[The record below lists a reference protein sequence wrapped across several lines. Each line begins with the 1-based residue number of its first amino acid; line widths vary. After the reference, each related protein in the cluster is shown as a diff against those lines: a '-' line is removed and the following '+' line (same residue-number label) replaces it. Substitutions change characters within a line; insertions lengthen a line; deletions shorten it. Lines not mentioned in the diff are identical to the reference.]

1 MTNLCV
7 LKGRLCKN
15 PELSTTTS
23 GMPVCRIRIAVPRRD
38 KQSGADFVTCVAFKA
53 QAEFLNKYF
62 SKGQEIIIQGNL
74 RINQWEKDVDGV
86 RRENCEVLINSI
98 DFCGAKQE
106 NKPSEQS
113 KEVQTPQPDPW
124 AELSGLADEDLPF

>member
-15 PELSTTTS
+15 PELSTTSS
-23 GMPVCRIRIAVPRRD
+23 GMSVCRIRLAVPRRD
-38 KQSGADFVTCVAFKA
+38 SQSGTDFVTCTAFRN

-62 SKGQEIIIQGNL
+62 SKGQEILIQGSL
-74 RINQWEKDVDGV
+74 RINQWEGDDGV
-86 RRENCEVLINSI
+86 RREACEVLINNI

-106 NKPSEQS
+106 NKPSEQNVRAQML
-113 KEVQTPQPDPW
+113 EPVPFTN
-124 AELSGLADEDLPF
+124 LTDEDLPF

>member
-23 GMPVCRIRIAVPRRD
+23 GMSVCRIRLAVPRRD
-38 KQSGADFVTCVAFKA
+38 SQSGTDFVTCTAFRN

-62 SKGQEIIIQGNL
+62 TKGKEVLIQGNL
-74 RINQWEKDVDGV
+74 RINQWEGDDGV
-86 RRENCEVLINSI
+86 KREGCEVLINNI

-106 NKPSEQS
+106 DKPAEQN
-113 KEVQTPQPDPW
+113 VRAQTVEPVPFTDSP
-124 AELSGLADEDLPF
+124 DEDLPF

>member
-7 LKGRLCKN
+7 LKGRLCKS

-23 GMPVCRIRIAVPRRD
+23 GMSVCRIRIAVPRRD

-62 SKGQEIIIQGNL
+62 SKGQEILVQGSL
-74 RINQWEKDVDGV
+74 RINQWEGDDGV
-86 RRENCEVLINSI
+86 KREGCEVLINNI

-106 NKPSEQS
+106 DKPAEQN
-113 KEVQTPQPDPW
+113 VRAQTLEPVPFTNLP
-124 AELSGLADEDLPF
+124 DEDLPF

>member
-38 KQSGADFVTCVAFKA
+38 KQSGADFVTCVAFKSR
-53 QAEFLNKYF
+53 AEFLNKYF
-62 SKGQEIIIQGNL
+62 SSGQEILIQGTL
-74 RINQWEKDVDGV
+74 RINQWEGDDGIK
-86 RRENCEVLINSI
+86 REACEVLINNI

-106 NKPSEQS
+106 DKPAEQNARA
-113 KEVQTPQPDPW
+113 QTLEPVPFTDLP
-124 AELSGLADEDLPF
+124 DEDLPF

>member
-23 GMPVCRIRIAVPRRD
+23 GMSVCRIRIAVPRRD
-38 KQSGADFVTCVAFKA
+38 KQSGADFVTCVAFKS

-62 SKGQEIIIQGNL
+62 SKGQEILIQGSL
-74 RINQWEKDVDGV
+74 RINQWEGDDGIK
-86 RRENCEVLINSI
+86 REGCEVLINSI
-98 DFCGAKQE
+98 DFCGAKQD
-106 NKPSEQS
+106 NKPAEHNERAQTV
-113 KEVQTPQPDPW
+113 EPVQFIDFPN
-124 AELSGLADEDLPF
+124 EDLPF

>member
-1 MTNLCV
+1 MTN
-7 LKGRLCKN
+7 N
-15 PELSTTTS
+15 
-23 GMPVCRIRIAVPRRD
+23 
-38 KQSGADFVTCVAFKA
+38 
-53 QAEFLNKYF
+53 
-62 SKGQEIIIQGNL
+62 
-74 RINQWEKDVDGV
+74 
-86 RRENCEVLINSI
+86 I

>member
-38 KQSGADFVTCVAFKA
+38 KQSGADFVTCVAFKSR
-53 QAEFLNKYF
+53 AEFLNKYF
-62 SKGQEIIIQGNL
+62 SSGQEILIQGTL
-74 RINQWEKDVDGV
+74 RINQWEGDDGIK
-86 RRENCEVLINSI
+86 REACEVLINNI
-98 DFCGAKQE
+98 DFYGAKQDA
-106 NKPSEQS
+106 NP
-113 KEVQTPQPDPW
+113 
-124 AELSGLADEDLPF
+124 AEKNELAQRAHPVEPVPFTDLPDEDLPF

>member
-23 GMPVCRIRIAVPRRD
+23 GMSVCRIRLAVPRRD
-38 KQSGADFVTCVAFKA
+38 SQSGTDFVTCTAFKN

-62 SKGQEIIIQGNL
+62 SKGQEILVQGNL
-74 RINQWEKDVDGV
+74 RINQWEGDDGIK
-86 RRENCEVLINSI
+86 REACEVLINNI

-113 KEVQTPQPDPW
+113 KEVQTPQPDTW
-124 AELSGLADEDLPF
+124 AELSDLPDEDLPF

>member
-1 MTNLCV
+1 MTNVCI
-7 LKGRLCKN
+7 LKGRLCRE
-15 PELSTTTS
+15 PELTTTS
-23 GMPVCRIRIAVPRRD
+23 SGMSVCRIRLAVPRRD
-38 KQSGADFVTCVAFKA
+38 KQSGTDFVTCTAFRN

-62 SKGQEIIIQGNL
+62 TTGQAILIQGNL
-74 RINQWEKDVDGV
+74 RTNQWEGVDGV
-86 RRENCEVLINSI
+86 KREGCEVLINNI

>member
-23 GMPVCRIRIAVPRRD
+23 GMSVCRIRIAVPRRD
-38 KQSGADFVTCVAFKA
+38 KQSGADFVTCVAFKS

-62 SKGQEIIIQGNL
+62 GKGQEILIQGSL
-74 RINQWEKDVDGV
+74 RINQWEGDDGIK
-86 RRENCEVLINSI
+86 REGCEVLINNI
-98 DFCGAKQE
+98 DFCGAKQDS
-106 NKPSEQS
+106 KLAEQN
-113 KEVQTPQPDPW
+113 ERAQTVDPVQFIDFPN
-124 AELSGLADEDLPF
+124 EDLPF

>member
-7 LKGRLCKN
+7 LKGRLCKS

-23 GMPVCRIRIAVPRRD
+23 GMSVCRIRIAVPRRD
-38 KQSGADFVTCVAFKA
+38 KQSGTDFVTCTAFKN

-62 SKGQEIIIQGNL
+62 SKGQEILIQGSL
-74 RINQWEKDVDGV
+74 RINQWEGDDGIK
-86 RRENCEVLINSI
+86 REGCEVLINNI

-106 NKPSEQS
+106 NKPAEQN
-113 KEVQTPQPDPW
+113 VRAQTLEPVPFTNLP
-124 AELSGLADEDLPF
+124 DEDLPF

>member
-38 KQSGADFVTCVAFKA
+38 KQSGADFVTCVAFKS

-62 SKGQEIIIQGNL
+62 SKGQEILIQGSL
-74 RINQWEKDVDGV
+74 RINQWEGDDGV
-86 RRENCEVLINSI
+86 KREACEVLINTI
-98 DFCGAKQE
+98 DFCGAKE
-106 NKPSEQS
+106 DKPAEQN
-113 KEVQTPQPDPW
+113 VRAQTLEPVPFTNLP
-124 AELSGLADEDLPF
+124 DEDLPF

>member
-7 LKGRLCKN
+7 LKGRLCKS

-23 GMPVCRIRIAVPRRD
+23 GMSVCRIRIAVPRRD
-38 KQSGADFVTCVAFKA
+38 KQSGADFVTCVAFKS

-62 SKGQEIIIQGNL
+62 SSGQEILIQGSL
-74 RINQWEKDVDGV
+74 RINQWEGDDGIK
-86 RRENCEVLINSI
+86 REGCEVLINNI

-113 KEVQTPQPDPW
+113 KEVQTPQPDTW
-124 AELSGLADEDLPF
+124 TELPNLTDEDLPF